1 MRQLLA
7 IFLCAVIFIPLT
19 GSIYDQPVY
28 DRSNFVSL
36 DDSGIHWLDDERTLN
51 VPMQQE
57 PSWISDSLPWYERSI
72 YDQNKNSIH
81 DSIESLEIP
90 VGMAISYNKDISS
103 THIDQ
108 LHQLGVTVVDI
119 LESVDSILIG
129 IQEVSIAQTLADL
142 PDVVMVHQYGKVVF
156 YGDIQT
162 PNVKARN
169 SSIYPDAAW
178 NFGVTGKGVN
188 IAMVDTGVD
197 NEHPGLVGKF
207 VAGYDAVCYLHTDPT
222 CVAAGLGARETDGV
236 AHREGWS

>member
-1 MRQLLA
+1 M
-7 IFLCAVIFIPLT
+7 CAVIFIPLT

-28 DRSNFVSL
+28 DRSNFVL
-36 DDSGIHWLDDERTLN
+36 IDDSGIHWLDEERTPQHSYATRTIVDIN
-51 VPMQQE
+51 
-57 PSWISDSLPWYERSI
+57 SIPWYERSI

-81 DSIESLEIP
+81 DSIESSNIP

-119 LESVDSILIG
+119 LNQSDSVLIG

-169 SSIYPDAAW
+169 SSIYPDAALELW
-178 NFGVTGKGVN
+178 RYRKGSQHCH
-188 IAMVDTGVD
+188 G
-197 NEHPGLVGKF
+197 
-207 VAGYDAVCYLHTDPT
+207 
-222 CVAAGLGARETDGV
+222 
-236 AHREGWS
+236 